1 MDGQATMAT
10 GASMKSFWTEEGAT
24 AQASSVVLLVALVGL
39 LLAAGVVLYYAAV
52 NGFFTGTGGAME
64 NIAADLRRD

>member
-1 MDGQATMAT
+1 
-10 GASMKSFWTEEGAT
+10 
-24 AQASSVVLLVALVGL
+24 VVIMVALVGL
-39 LLAAGVVLYYAAV
+39 LLAAGVVLYYTAV

>member
-1 MDGQATMAT
+1 MLMNARANRKG
-10 GASMKSFWTEEGAT
+10 FWPDESAT
-24 AQASSVVLLVALVGL
+24 AQASSVVIMVALVGL
-39 LLAAGVVLYYAAV
+39 LLAAGVVIYYTAV